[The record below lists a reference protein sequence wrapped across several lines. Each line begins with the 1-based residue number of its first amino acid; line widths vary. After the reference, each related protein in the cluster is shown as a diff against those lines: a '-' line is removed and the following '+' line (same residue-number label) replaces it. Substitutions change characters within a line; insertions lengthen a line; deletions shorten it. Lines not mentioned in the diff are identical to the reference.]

1 MSYVIRHRVLQIICG
16 LRRFHFDNARRAKS
30 CVFQRSLH
38 CPERSV
44 SCTEILNVCRTHFH
58 RRRTPMR
65 LRHTFAYVLMAGAI
79 LLFAGG
85 AAQAEQKSGAKS
97 GTQSGSGT
105 MKQGHES
112 SGKMGQDSPIT
123 ESDPGGIVTRGG
135 RGEVPSSSKV
145 DPLSTDQR
153 DDATKSGPGGVTGNK
168 GSSGNRG
175 SSGGTGSSGSSG
187 GASGGGG
194 GY

>member
-1 MSYVIRHRVLQIICG
+1 
-16 LRRFHFDNARRAKS
+16 
-30 CVFQRSLH
+30 
-38 CPERSV
+38 
-44 SCTEILNVCRTHFH
+44 
-58 RRRTPMR
+58 MR
-65 LRHTFAYVLMAGAI
+65 LRHTCAYMLMSGAI

-85 AAQAEQKSGAKS
+85 AAQADQSKSGAKS

-112 SGKMGQDSPIT
+112 SGKMGQNSPPIT

-135 RGEVPSSSKV
+135 RGDVPSSSKV

-153 DDATKSGPGGVTGNK
+153 DDATKSGPGGVSGSK
-168 GSSGNRG
+168 GSGSGMG
-175 SSGGTGSSGSSG
+175 SSGGTGSSGG
-187 GASGGGG
+187 GTGSSGGGG